1 MMVAGRPGKEMRP
14 RLAPQPLGD
23 AINIREPHTRIVAL
37 TGDWCKPRPASAGVI
52 LCPVEGSPWC
62 LCPLASV
69 DLHRGGR
76 WATMMVAGRPWK
88 RNEAEA
94 RAPAPW
100 GCYKHPGT
108 RHPDCSPYRRLV
120 QAPAGVG
127 RGDSVP
133 CRGFTMESFIDWLSE
148 VSSGLTAGLLV
159 LIIVMVLRRAP
170 SVLLALAL
178 AVGRWTVRLGRGC
191 WGCWTDGRPWARLL
205 LGIWGGYSMGVACL
219 EMAGVESYSVLALPV
234 VVPVLMVFIVQG
246 ARAFR
251 QGYARG
257 CTSSV
262 GS

>member
-1 MMVAGRPGKEMRP
+1 MRAEARAPTPRGCCKHPGR
-14 RLAPQPLGD
+14 
-23 AINIREPHTRIVAL
+23 NTRIVAS
-37 TGDWCKPRPASAGVI
+37 TGDCRKPRPASAGVI
-52 LCPVEGSPWC
+52 LCPVEGSPWW

-108 RHPDCSPYRRLV
+108 THPDCSPYRRLV

-127 RGDSVP
+127 RGDFVP
-133 CRGFTMESFIDWLSE
+133 CRVFNMEPFIDWLPDVGSNFT
-148 VSSGLTAGLLV
+148 SGLLLV
-159 LIIVMVLRRAP
+159 VIVPILRRLRSILRAG
-170 SVLLALAL
+170 AA
-178 AVGRWTVRLGRGC
+178 AVGCWTVRLGRGC

-234 VVPVLMVFIVQG
+234 VVPVLMVLIVQG

-251 QGYARG
+251 QGYARV